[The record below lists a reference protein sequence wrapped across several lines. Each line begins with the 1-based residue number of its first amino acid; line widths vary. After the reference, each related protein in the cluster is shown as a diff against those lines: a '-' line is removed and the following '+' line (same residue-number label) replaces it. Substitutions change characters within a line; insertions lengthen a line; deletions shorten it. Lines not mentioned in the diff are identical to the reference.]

1 MVLSD
6 AQKRAML
13 NYQKKRRENDNEFR
27 EKCNNRGKEVLKQ
40 KYKDDPNFRKKRLEY
55 SNLKYYYD
63 DAEEKALKAIRR
75 LFF

>member
-13 NYQKKRRENDNEFR
+13 NYQKRRRENDNEFR

-40 KYKDDPNFRKKRLEY
+40 KYKEDENFRKKRLEY
-55 SNLKYYYD
+55 SSLKYYYE
-63 DAEEKALKAIRR
+63 DAEDKALKSIRR
-75 LFF
+75 IL